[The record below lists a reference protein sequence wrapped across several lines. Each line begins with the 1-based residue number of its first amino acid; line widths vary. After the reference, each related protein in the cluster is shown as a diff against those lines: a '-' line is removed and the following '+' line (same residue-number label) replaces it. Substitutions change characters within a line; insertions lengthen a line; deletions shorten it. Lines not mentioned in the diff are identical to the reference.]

1 MQPVG
6 RPVLLAWERRE
17 VRGGHEDVVQPVVR
31 GEEVSYIASGNDRYA
46 SVPCKG
52 RYFSHAPPPGRRL
65 VIGQL
70 DVETV
75 PECLMQAAQNL
86 GRFFPLSGKDQARD
100 QPERDGSGQTD
111 QTFFMLQDLPQRT
124 GGTAPVLRRCP
135 VIRDEPAQGTVPF
148 YGLCEQHYV
157 PTRRRDLGPDDGK
170 DARLIG
176 DLEEAGDAVES
187 VAVRE
192 RQRGY
197 PHPRRCIHELFWP
210 RDPETEGEPAPDVQ
224 VDEIVW

>member
-17 VRGGHEDVVQPVVR
+17 VRGGHEDVVQPMVR
-31 GEEVSYIASGNDRYA
+31 GEEVGYIASGNDRYA

-70 DVETV
+70 DVEPV

-86 GRFFPLSGKDQARD
+86 GRFFPLPGKDETRD
-100 QPERDGSGQTD
+100 QPERDGSAQAD
-111 QTFFMLQDLPQRT
+111 QTFSMLQDLPQRT

-135 VIRDEPAQGTVPF
+135 VIRDEPAQGTVAF
-148 YGLCEQHYV
+148 YGLGKQHNV
-157 PTRRRDLGPDDGK
+157 PARRRYLGPDDGK
-170 DARLIG
+170 DARLTG
-176 DLEEAGDAVES
+176 GLKEAGNTVEP
-187 VAVRE
+187 VAVR
-192 RQRGY
+192 
-197 PHPRRCIHELFWP
+197 
-210 RDPETEGEPAPDVQ
+210 
-224 VDEIVW
+224 